1 MQDQDTI
8 AAISTPPGT
17 GAISI
22 VRISGP
28 LSINILEKIFS
39 SSPSSIKSIDWRAR
53 SHEAVHGYIFD
64 PVNGELVDDVVVIT
78 YQGPITYT
86 GEDIVE
92 INCHGSPLLTRE
104 ILNLL
109 IRLGAR
115 LSERG
120 EFTKRAFLAGR
131 MDLTQAEAVLD
142 LIQARTTRQSRMAV
156 NVLKGQLGQRIKE
169 IRSVLMELL
178 ARLVAGIDFPEE
190 VGELPLDDIG
200 PIVEQAR
207 TDLERLRKTASAG
220 RFLRDGLRLSIVG
233 RPNAGKSSL
242 LNQFLAFERAIVTE
256 VPGTTRDSIEEPFD
270 INGIPVLLIDT
281 AGVRVTDDHV
291 EKIGIERTG
300 RAIDESD
307 LVLLVCDLTEHWGSE
322 EEEVLKLLNG
332 QPYIE
337 VWNKND
343 INASA
348 NGNSPAP
355 NNRIDSTKISA
366 KTGTGIDDLKN
377 KIENFVIQDG
387 NLLTEAGGTL
397 NQRQDELCLRAA
409 TALDDLKVAVDQNMP
424 EDCLATDLK
433 TAIHCLS
440 EACGDEVTEELI
452 TEVFS
457 RFCIGK

>member
-1 MQDQDTI
+1 MQ
-8 AAISTPPGT
+8 
-17 GAISI
+17 
-22 VRISGP
+22 
-28 LSINILEKIFS
+28 ILEKIFS
-39 SSPSSIKSIDWRAR
+39 SSPESIKPINWESR
-53 SHEAVHGYIFD
+53 SHEAIHGYIWD
-64 PVNGELVDDVVVIT
+64 PANGELVDDVVAIT
-78 YQGPITYT
+78 YRGPVTYT

-104 ILNLL
+104 ILDLL
-109 IRLGAR
+109 LRLGAR

-120 EFTKRAFLAGR
+120 EFTKRAFLSGR

-169 IRSVLMELL
+169 IRGTLMELL

-190 VGELPLDDIG
+190 VGELPLDDIA
-200 PIVEQAR
+200 PIVDKAKA
-207 TDLERLRKTASAG
+207 DLERLRKTARSG

-270 INGIPVLLIDT
+270 INGIPVILIDT
-281 AGVRVTDDHV
+281 AGVRITEDRV

-307 LVLLVCDLTEHWGSE
+307 LVLLVCDLTEHWGPE

-337 VWNKND
+337 VWNKHD
-343 INASA
+343 INESG
-348 NGNSPAP
+348 NGTGRTDEDQVPD
-355 NNRIDSTKISA
+355 NRIDMTKISA
-366 KTGTGIDDLKN
+366 KTGIGLDDLKN
-377 KIENFVIQDG
+377 KIESFVIQDSKSMM
-387 NLLTEAGGTL
+387 TEAGGTL

-409 TALDDLKVAVDQNMP
+409 SALDDLKVSVDNGMP

-440 EACGDEVTEELI
+440 EACGDEITEELI